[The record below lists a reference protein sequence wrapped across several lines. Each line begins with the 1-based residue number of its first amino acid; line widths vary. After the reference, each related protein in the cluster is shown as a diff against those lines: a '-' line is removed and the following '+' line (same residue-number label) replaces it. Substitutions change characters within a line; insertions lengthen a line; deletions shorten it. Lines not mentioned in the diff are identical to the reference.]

1 MECPYFDGF
10 RYLKIKAS
18 MNAVQEAAIVVLG
31 PKSQKPLEIL
41 GVIWFVGVAQQSAI
55 IGFDDLGIPGQVAH
69 IHLEH
74 VVLREASSQ
83 TGQALC
89 WEAQAHNIILHRGKD
104 ILQNVCLQN
113 DEWNWPISEQN
124 KRAPNYSPFKIG

>member
-41 GVIWFVGVAQQSAI
+41 GVI
-55 IGFDDLGIPGQVAH
+55 
-69 IHLEH
+69 
-74 VVLREASSQ
+74 
-83 TGQALC
+83 
-89 WEAQAHNIILHRGKD
+89 
-104 ILQNVCLQN
+104 
-113 DEWNWPISEQN
+113 
-124 KRAPNYSPFKIG
+124 